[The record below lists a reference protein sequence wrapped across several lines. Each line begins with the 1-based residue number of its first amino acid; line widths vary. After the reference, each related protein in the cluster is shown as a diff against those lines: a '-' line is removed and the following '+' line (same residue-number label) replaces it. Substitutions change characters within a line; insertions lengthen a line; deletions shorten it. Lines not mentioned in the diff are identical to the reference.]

1 MRWRRHCSDAVSAG
15 TKSLVVATGN
25 RGKLAELGNLLEGL
39 PVRVLGQ
46 QSLGVEPVEETGLT
60 FIENAILK
68 ARHACAETGLPA
80 LADDSG
86 LAVSALGGAPGIRS
100 ARFAG
105 DAAGDADNIALLL
118 ERMRGCA
125 GPAGRS
131 AAFVCAIVF
140 LRHER
145 DPVPL
150 LGFGEWHGQILEA
163 PSGTGGFG
171 YDPVFFVPE
180 HGCSAAELPAGVKNG
195 ISHRARAMAAI
206 AAALRREF
214 ETDD

>member
-1 MRWRRHCSDAVSAG
+1 MSAG
-15 TKSLVVATGN
+15 ARSLVVATGN
-25 RGKLAELGNLLEGL
+25 RGKLAELASLLEGL
-39 PVRVLGQ
+39 PVRVLSQ
-46 QSLGVEPVEETGLT
+46 ASLDVEPVEETGLT

-68 ARHACAETGLPA
+68 ARHACARTGLPA

-86 LAVSALGGAPGIRS
+86 LSVSSLGGAPGIRS

-105 DAAGDADNIALLL
+105 EAASDGDNIALLL
-118 ERMRGCA
+118 DRMRDSVGA
-125 GPAGRS
+125 QERA

-145 DPVPL
+145 DPAPL
-150 LGFGEWHGQILEA
+150 LGFGEWHGHILDA
-163 PSGTGGFG
+163 PAGSGGFG

-180 HGCSAAELPAGVKNG
+180 RGCAAAELTPAVKNG

-206 AAALRREF
+206 GTALRHEF
-214 ETDD
+214 ETHD